1 MTSQSI
7 KLKQFLAST
16 KEARVIR
23 HHG

>member
-7 KLKQFLAST
+7 KRKQFPAST